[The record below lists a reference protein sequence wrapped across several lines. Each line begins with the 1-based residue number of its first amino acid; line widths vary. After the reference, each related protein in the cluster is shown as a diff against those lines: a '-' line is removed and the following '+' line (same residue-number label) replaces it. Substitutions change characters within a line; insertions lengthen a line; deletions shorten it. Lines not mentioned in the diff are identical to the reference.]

1 MKSLSNYIAESL
13 NRGSL
18 VYSLEDINSVLRD
31 RKDIENE
38 WEAWL
43 QELNTKLTELANNGI
58 GNTPKS
64 LVTRWKTFQ
73 SNLFRFHMDKYSKI
87 QNLIAKVPNGEATT
101 ELQDEI
107 DGMNNTFKYF
117 LSELRA
123 LVKSKREVSVNGRIS
138 SKNYLIVL
146 RELFEKPFIVSVDTG
161 VDMEMESSFESIM
174 KLAVVCC
181 GDIKT
186 IDEYITKFGDP
197 LK

>member
-1 MKSLSNYIAESL
+1 MKSLSTFITESL

-18 VYSLEDINSVLRD
+18 VYSLEDINSVLLD

-43 QELNTKLTELANNGI
+43 QELNTKLTELANDNI

-73 SNLFRFHMDKYSKI
+73 SNLSRFHLDKYGKI
-87 QNLIAKVPNGEATT
+87 QNLIAKIPNGEATT

-107 DGMNNTFKYF
+107 DEMNNTFKYF

-146 RELFEKPFIVSVDTG
+146 RGLFEKPFIVASDEVN
-161 VDMEMESSFESIM
+161 MEMESPFDTIM

-186 IDEYITKFGDP
+186 IDEYITKYGDP

>member
-1 MKSLSNYIAESL
+1 MKSLSTFIIESL
-13 NRGSL
+13 NRGHL
-18 VYSLEDINSVLRD
+18 VYSLEDVNSVLLD

-43 QELNTKLTELANNGI
+43 QELNTKLTKLASHNI

-73 SNLFRFHMDKYSKI
+73 SNLSRFHVDKYSKI
-87 QNLIAKVPNGEATT
+87 QNLIAKIPNGEATT

-107 DGMNNTFKYF
+107 DEMNNTFKYF

-146 RELFEKPFIVSVDTG
+146 RGLFEKPFIVSSDEVN
-161 VDMEMESSFESIM
+161 MEMESSFDTIM

-186 IDEYITKFGDP
+186 IDEYTTKFGDP

>member
-1 MKSLSNYIAESL
+1 
-13 NRGSL
+13 
-18 VYSLEDINSVLRD
+18 
-31 RKDIENE
+31 
-38 WEAWL
+38 
-43 QELNTKLTELANNGI
+43 
-58 GNTPKS
+58 
-64 LVTRWKTFQ
+64 
-73 SNLFRFHMDKYSKI
+73 MDKYSKI